1 MELAE
6 GAILLSG
13 GDDHLILGTN
23 RRLHYSAEPTAMS
36 YRPSVDVFFKSV
48 AAHWPRTGIA
58 ALLTGMG
65 RDGAEG
71 LLQLRRVGW
80 TTIAQDEATSVVWGM
95 PRAAVALGA
104 ADHVLPLARIGPAIA
119 EFFLVQNSSQA
130 QARPAYSEKMLVLG
144 TTGPVWWAGL
154 PVIMARRS
162 AGRCPRRRSLRR
174 QPAGRSGMSTEPLLT
189 QHKVTVLLIDDQ
201 PMIGEA
207 VRRMLAGE
215 PDIAFN
221 YCRDANKALEEAARI
236 KPTVILQDLVMPDI
250 DGLTLVKNFR
260 ANEGT
265 KETPMIVLSTKEDPA
280 VKAEAFALGA
290 NDYIVKLPD
299 RLELLARIRYHSKG
313 YIALLQRN
321 EAYQALMESQKRLA
335 NEVKQAA
342 RYVQSLLPEKL
353 NKGLIKTDWR
363 FVPSAELGGDSF
375 GYHWLDDDHFAFYL
389 LDVSGHGVG
398 AALLSVSAMN
408 ALRSQ
413 ALPNTDFRQPG
424 QVLFALNNAF
434 QMDQQNGLYFT
445 IWYGV
450 YHKPT
455 RRVDYSGGG
464 HPPALL
470 INGPT
475 VEQATLQI
483 LDSKGPMIG
492 AVTDLEYESGS
503 TTLDSFAKIYIL
515 SDGAYEIE
523 KADKSMWPF
532 SEFLEFMGQGPHQ
545 STETSKMDLLIAHDR
560 QLMGTDDFAD
570 DLSLV
575 ELIF

>member
-1 MELAE
+1 
-6 GAILLSG
+6 
-13 GDDHLILGTN
+13 
-23 RRLHYSAEPTAMS
+23 
-36 YRPSVDVFFKSV
+36 
-48 AAHWPRTGIA
+48 
-58 ALLTGMG
+58 
-65 RDGAEG
+65 
-71 LLQLRRVGW
+71 
-80 TTIAQDEATSVVWGM
+80 
-95 PRAAVALGA
+95 
-104 ADHVLPLARIGPAIA
+104 
-119 EFFLVQNSSQA
+119 
-130 QARPAYSEKMLVLG
+130 
-144 TTGPVWWAGL
+144 
-154 PVIMARRS
+154 
-162 AGRCPRRRSLRR
+162 
-174 QPAGRSGMSTEPLLT
+174 MSTEPQLT

-215 PDIAFN
+215 PDIVFN
-221 YCRDANKALEEAARI
+221 YCRDATKALDEAARI

-265 KETPMIVLSTKEDPA
+265 KEIPMIVLSTKEDPA

-313 YIALLQRN
+313 YITLLQRN
-321 EAYQALMESQKRLA
+321 EAYQALQESQKRLA
-335 NEVKQAA
+335 SEVKQAA
-342 RYVQSLLPEKL
+342 RYVQSLLPDKL
-353 NKGLIKTDWR
+353 KKGLIKTDWR

-413 ALPNTDFRQPG
+413 ALPSTDFRQPS

-450 YHKPT
+450 FHKPT

-470 INGPT
+470 LTGPT
-475 VEQATLQI
+475 AEQATMQV

-492 AVTDLEYESGS
+492 AMNDLEYESGS
-503 TTLDSFAKIYIL
+503 TTLEPFSKIYIL

-523 KADKSMWPF
+523 KADKTMWPF
-532 SEFLEFMGQGPHQ
+532 SEFLAFMAQGPHHGA
-545 STETSKMDLLIAHDR
+545 ETSKMDQLIAHDR
-560 QLMGTDDFAD
+560 ELMGVDEFAD